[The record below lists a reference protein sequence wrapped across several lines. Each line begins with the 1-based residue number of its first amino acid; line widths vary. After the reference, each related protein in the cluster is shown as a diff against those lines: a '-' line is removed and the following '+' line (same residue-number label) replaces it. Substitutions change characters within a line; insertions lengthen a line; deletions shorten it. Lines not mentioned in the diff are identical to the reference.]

1 MIVLTRLDGS
11 RLGINADQIERLDE
25 SPATVVTLTN
35 GNSYLVTES
44 LDDVVDKVV
53 EYQARTRGGAPAR
66 PRPSRPVRSARS
78 TRARTDHLRLAD
90 DGASD
95 QEQ

>member
-11 RLGINADQIERLDE
+11 RVGVNADQIERLDE

-44 LDDVVDKVV
+44 LDEVVDKVV
-53 EYQARTRGGAPAR
+53 EYQARTRGGGAPSR
-66 PRPSRPVRSARS
+66 PRPSRPARSARS
-78 TRARTDHLRLAD
+78 PRTDHLRLAD
-90 DGASD
+90 GGASD
-95 QEQ
+95 QEH

>member
-1 MIVLTRLDGS
+1 VIVLTRLDGS
-11 RLGINADQIERLDE
+11 RLGVNADQIERLDE

-35 GNSYLVTES
+35 GNSYLVRES

-53 EYQARTRGGAPAR
+53 EYQARTRGGLPGRPRQSRPAR
-66 PRPSRPVRSARS
+66 PTRN
-78 TRARTDHLRLAD
+78 RARTDHLRLAG

>member
-11 RLGINADQIERLDE
+11 RLAVNADQIERLDE

-35 GNSYLVTES
+35 GNSYLVRES

-53 EYQARTRGGAPAR
+53 EYQARTRGGALSR
-66 PRPSRPVRSARS
+66 PRPSRPARS
-78 TRARTDHLRLAD
+78 PRGIGPRTDHLRLAG